1 MSDIETAYL
10 SELEEDTMRRAW
22 GDRTAD
28 ERRRIVTA
36 AVIFGRQLDERLEQS
51 PAPPGPQDTQRFLMS
66 LMNAVVEEFAERE
79 GLDRD
84 GAASFL
90 GDVTNRDR
98 ILEFNEVLEV
108 YEAEDSDSSLD
119 RLLHQAVEDRQEK
132 AIWSGHWSSG

>member
-22 GDRTAD
+22 GDRTAE
-28 ERRRIVTA
+28 ERRKIVAA
-36 AVIFGRQLDERLEQS
+36 AVIFGRQLDDRLEQS
-51 PAPPGPQDTQRFLMS
+51 PAPSGPEDTRRFLMS

-79 GLDRD
+79 GMDRD

-90 GDVTNRDR
+90 GDVTNRDH

-108 YEAEDSDSSLD
+108 YEAKDSDSSLD
-119 RLLHQAVEDRQEK
+119 ELLREAVEDRREK
-132 AIWSGHWSSG
+132 AIWSDHWSSG